1 MFPKLEPEVE
11 REVSEMLKRAS
22 SGRAPLETVDTN
34 VAIATSPG
42 MAVPGAAG
50 TATSISSGCGDAG
63 ATLAEQERARVRR
76 DVLDDEEVYVYTV
89 RRGRVAGVCSTAAR
103 RASAGVTIGRDFTHA
118 RDDSL

>member
-42 MAVPGAAG
+42 MVVPGAAG
-50 TATSISSGCGDAG
+50 TATSISSWDEG
-63 ATLAEQERARVRR
+63 ATFAEQERARVRR
-76 DVLDDEEVYVYTV
+76 DVLDDEEVYVYT
-89 RRGRVAGVCSTAAR
+89 GATGEGGGWALD
-103 RASAGVTIGRDFTHA
+103 GGEEG
-118 RDDSL
+118 DSPV